1 MMSLNSSEI
10 ARWEGEQSTGPVS
23 ENPTIVR
30 YARGFQRGISTAK
43 SSSAWLRDTLAIVLA
58 LIVLSAIPVGLKA
71 TAQESEIFVRTFE
84 KRYRAAKTLQATF
97 LERYTEN
104 GAVVRT
110 EAGTA
115 FFRRPGKM
123 RWEYEAPEKDLF
135 LVDGKTAWFYVPAD
149 RTATRVPAK
158 QSGDWRTPLA
168 LLAGEMKVS
177 RVCAHVELASKE
189 RALGEN
195 DVVLRCRVRRGSG
208 DGKDAKQGDTA
219 QDTLAAPSGS
229 QNDVVLFEVDR
240 RTGELARLTVRQSG
254 GVEVEFRFEN
264 WHMDPPLPESL
275 FKFDVPAG
283 VAIVNGELPQGDEP
297 VK

>member
-1 MMSLNSSEI
+1 VISFFALLSSFLL
-10 ARWEGEQSTGPVS
+10 AFPVS
-23 ENPTIVR
+23 
-30 YARGFQRGISTAK
+30 TATPNYVK
-43 SSSAWLRDTLAIVLA
+43 
-58 LIVLSAIPVGLKA
+58 K
-71 TAQESEIFVRTFE
+71 FE
-84 KRYRAAKTLQATF
+84 TRYRVAKTLQATF

-104 GAVVRT
+104 GAIVRS

-115 FFRRPGKM
+115 YFRRPGKM

-177 RVCAHVELASKE
+177 RVCARVELAANEKS
-189 RALGEN
+189 LSEN
-195 DVVLRCRVRRGSG
+195 DVVLRCRVRGASTSTS
-208 DGKDAKQGDTA
+208 TA
-219 QDTLAAPSGS
+219 ITNSDHPNTPPDPNQDTSASPAGS
-229 QNDVVLFEVDR
+229 QNDLVLFEINR
-240 RTGELARLTVRQSG
+240 ETGELARLVARQSG

-264 WHMDPPLPESL
+264 WHLDPPLPESM
-275 FKFDVPAG
+275 FKFEVPAG
-283 VAIVNGELPQGDEP
+283 VVIVNGELPQGDDL

>member
-1 MMSLNSSEI
+1 VTPLWLLPALLLSLI
-10 ARWEGEQSTGPVS
+10 ALPAQDD
-23 ENPTIVR
+23 
-30 YARGFQRGISTAK
+30 A
-43 SSSAWLRDTLAIVLA
+43 AIHV
-58 LIVLSAIPVGLKA
+58 KN
-71 TAQESEIFVRTFE
+71 FE
-84 KRYRAAKTLQATF
+84 AHYRAAKTLQATF

-123 RWEYEAPEKDLF
+123 RWEYEAPEKDMF

-158 QSGDWRTPLA
+158 QSADWRTPLA

-177 RVCAHVELASKE
+177 RVCAHVDLVPNE
-189 RALGEN
+189 RVLSEGN
-195 DVVLRCRVRRGSG
+195 VVLRCRVKGTPR
-208 DGKDAKQGDTA
+208 DEKAAKNPNGE
-219 QDTLAAPSGS
+219 QDTLAAPTGS
-229 QNDVVLFEVDR
+229 QGDVVLFEVDR
-240 RTGELARLTVRQSG
+240 RTGELARLIVRQSA

-264 WHMDPPLPESL
+264 WHLDPPLPDSL
-275 FKFDVPAG
+275 FKFEPPAG

>member
-1 MMSLNSSEI
+1 MVIRRHACFGVSLNTARI
-10 ARWEGEQSTGPVS
+10 ASVS
-23 ENPTIVR
+23 LSN
-30 YARGFQRGISTAK
+30 K
-43 SSSAWLRDTLAIVLA
+43 LAMVLVVIA
-58 LIVLSAIPVGLKA
+58 LVGVPPPLNAA
-71 TAQESEIFVRTFE
+71 TQESEAVVKTFE
-84 KRYRAAKTLQATF
+84 TRYRAAKTLQATF

-158 QSGDWRTPLA
+158 QSADWRTPLA

-177 RVCAHVELASKE
+177 RVCGHVDLAANE
-189 RALGEN
+189 RALN
-195 DVVLRCRVRRGSG
+195 PDDVVLRCRVRGTAGGGKETKRPNGSTG
-208 DGKDAKQGDTA
+208 EASNRDDANREEG
-219 QDTLAAPSGS
+219 TLAAPAGS
-229 QNDVVLFEVDR
+229 DNDVVLFEVDR
-240 RTGELARLTVRQSG
+240 RSGELARLIVRQRG

-264 WHMDPPLPESL
+264 WNLDPPLPESL
-275 FKFDVPAG
+275 FKFDVPSG
-283 VAIVNGELPQGDEP
+283 VTIVNGELPQGDEA

>member
-1 MMSLNSSEI
+1 VVTPL
-10 ARWEGEQSTGPVS
+10 
-23 ENPTIVR
+23 
-30 YARGFQRGISTAK
+30 
-43 SSSAWLRDTLAIVLA
+43 WLLLA
-58 LIVLSAIPVGLKA
+58 LLLSLPVQDEAAIHVK
-71 TAQESEIFVRTFE
+71 SFE
-84 KRYRAAKTLQATF
+84 GRYRAAKTLQATF

-158 QSGDWRTPLA
+158 QSADWRTPLA

-177 RVCAHVELASKE
+177 RVCAHVDLAPNE
-189 RALGEN
+189 RALSEN
-195 DVVLRCRVRRGSG
+195 DVVLKCRVKGAPR
-208 DGKDAKQGDTA
+208 DDKDSRNSNGE
-219 QDTLAAPSGS
+219 QDTLAAPAGS
-229 QNDVVLFEVDR
+229 QNEVVLFEIDR
-240 RTGELARLTVRQSG
+240 RTGELARLIVRQSA

-264 WHMDPPLPESL
+264 WHLDPPLPESL
-275 FKFDVPAG
+275 FKFEPPAG